1 MLSKRVLGVVLRIF
15 VFYSLLVVVVA
26 CGTVSQPTTTP
37 EPSPQSVS
45 EIQTAA
51 VTNSPDYT
59 PRPPTPAGT
68 PGGKKSLPDEVKAP
82 FQQLTLA
89 DLPVTTYIP
98 PAGQPNQ
105 PVQVLFVLHGMY
117 DKGSRFSLPLQS
129 YVIKNHLMMLA
140 PTFSYNTNFK
150 DPNTVKTEDIKLSAK
165 LNQMLVEV
173 AALSHQN
180 LNSKVLVYGFSRGAQ
195 LAHRYALL
203 YPTRVAGIA
212 VLSAG
217 AYTLPEA
224 SFDNQPLPF
233 PYGISDLSS
242 YTGQPFDGAD
252 FDKIPFCVEVGALD
266 TDPKAVSPDWNAYS
280 GINRV
285 QRGQNFYNVL
295 HQEGNP
301 AQFSIIPNTG
311 HSANAAMTNVA
322 EDFFQQLLPTT

>member
-1 MLSKRVLGVVLRIF
+1 MSGGRVLGIVLRVVVL
-15 VFYSLLVVVVA
+15 YSLLLVVVA
-26 CGTVSQPTTTP
+26 CGGVSQPPVTSGQ
-37 EPSPQSVS
+37 SPQSVS
-45 EIQTAA
+45 ERQTAA

-98 PAGQPNQ
+98 PVGQINQ

-129 YVIKNHLMMLA
+129 YVIKNHLLMLA
-140 PTFSYNTNFK
+140 PTFTYNTNFK
-150 DPNTVKTEDIKLSAK
+150 DPNTVKTEDIKLGAK
-165 LNQMLVEV
+165 LNQILVEV
-173 AALSHQN
+173 TAISHQN
-180 LNSKVLVYGFSRGAQ
+180 LNGKALLYGFSRGAQ

-203 YPTRVAGIA
+203 YPTRVAGVA

-224 SFDNQPLPF
+224 NFNNQPLPF
-233 PYGISDLSS
+233 PYGISDLSN

-252 FDKIPFCVEVGALD
+252 FDKIPFCIEVGALD
-266 TDPKAVSPDWNAYS
+266 TDPKAVSPKWNAYI
-280 GINRV
+280 GLNRV

-301 AQFSIIPNTG
+301 ARFSIISNTG

-322 EDFFQQLLPTT
+322 EDFFQQLLPAA

>member
-1 MLSKRVLGVVLRIF
+1 MSGKSVLGWLLRIS
-15 VFYSLLVVVVA
+15 VFYSLLLVVVA
-26 CGTVSQPTTTP
+26 CGTVSQTPATTEPT
-37 EPSPQSVS
+37 PQSVS
-45 EIQTAA
+45 QLQTAA

-59 PRPPTPAGT
+59 ARPPTPAGT

-98 PAGQPNQ
+98 PVAQANQ

-129 YVIKNHLMMLA
+129 YVIRNHLLMLA

-150 DPNTVKTEDIKLSAK
+150 DPNTVKTEDIKLSAR
-165 LNQMLVEV
+165 LNQMIIEV
-173 AALSHQN
+173 TAISHQK
-180 LNSKVLVYGFSRGAQ
+180 LNSKVFVYGFSRGAQ

-217 AYTLPEA
+217 AYTLPETT
-224 SFDNQPLPF
+224 FNHQPLPF

-242 YTGQPFDGAD
+242 YTGQPFDQID
-252 FDKIPFCVEVGALD
+252 FNKIPFCVEVGALD
-266 TDPKAVSPDWNAYS
+266 TDPKAVSPDWNAYI

-322 EDFFQQLLPTT
+322 EDFFQQLLPAA